1 VKKLNKTTLGKVSA
15 IVGVIF
21 ALVMPAIPAQRSSTG
36 VREAQTITVSL
47 SSGDKRSERGDL
59 TLTINSNDLT
69 GVSYRNR
76 QVRHRGFA
84 IVDRTHMSAVTCEA
98 KDAEYGSVK
107 LKDGSWIAVA
117 VCPDNPSTTAI
128 AIPSLIRA
136 RAAANEATA
145 STEAMTCFENKE
157 LKMGVCFKASANPA
171 SGPMPQ
177 TREHIL
183 LARQVG

>member
-1 VKKLNKTTLGKVSA
+1 MKKSRSTALLKALANAGAFFV
-15 IVGVIF
+15 
-21 ALVMPAIPAQRSSTG
+21 LVMAGIPSANSRSSALEPRTIVVTLLG
-36 VREAQTITVSL
+36 GANREA
-47 SSGDKRSERGDL
+47 RGDVEML
-59 TLTINSNDLT
+59 FNANDLT
-69 GVSYRNR
+69 GITFKRGKI
-76 QVRHRGFA
+76 RHRGFA
-84 IVDRTHMSAVTCEA
+84 IVDRTQMGVACEP

-117 VCPDNPSTTAI
+117 VCPENPSTTAI

-145 STEAMTCFENKE
+145 EMICWENKE
-157 LKMGVCFKASANPA
+157 LRMGLCFKASSNPA
-171 SGPMPQ
+171 AGPMPR